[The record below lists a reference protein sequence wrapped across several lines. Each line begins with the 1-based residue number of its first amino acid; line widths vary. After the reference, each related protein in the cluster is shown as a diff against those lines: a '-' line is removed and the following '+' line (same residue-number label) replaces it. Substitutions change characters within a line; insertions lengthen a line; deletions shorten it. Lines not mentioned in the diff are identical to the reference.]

1 MSSVLEVL
9 GFISVILLC
18 VGAVCFGVFV
28 YLNTLEQFK
37 WYRRWRGGRW
47 ECWYVALTITFP
59 PFLLVSIPLPASVPN
74 GSSVAAAVD
83 TTSWNTI
90 SADCPL
96 PAIDWCFC
104 SFCIS
109 SGVCCF

>member
-47 ECWYVALTITFP
+47 ECWYVDPCKSMIWHEIKKGEQGYPNRP
-59 PFLLVSIPLPASVPN
+59 P
-74 GSSVAAAVD
+74 
-83 TTSWNTI
+83 
-90 SADCPL
+90 
-96 PAIDWCFC
+96 
-104 SFCIS
+104 
-109 SGVCCF
+109 CCFGTPIIEEYPYRDDV